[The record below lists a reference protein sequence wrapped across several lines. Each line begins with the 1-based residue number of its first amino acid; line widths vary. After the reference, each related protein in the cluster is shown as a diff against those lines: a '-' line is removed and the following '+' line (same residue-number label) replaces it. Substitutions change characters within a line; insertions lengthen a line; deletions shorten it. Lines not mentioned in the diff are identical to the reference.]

1 LPLLAHQ
8 SVLDFSEQP
17 LHGYSEFQSHI
28 IIQDKFLVMLHLIL
42 RKKYVWQTL
51 QLFVI
56 SLKILDITEVFT
68 QNYASFGTKIYFLNL
83 KYTS

>member
-1 LPLLAHQ
+1 
-8 SVLDFSEQP
+8 
-17 LHGYSEFQSHI
+17 
-28 IIQDKFLVMLHLIL
+28 MLHLIL

-56 SLKILDITEVFT
+56 SLKILDVTEVFT